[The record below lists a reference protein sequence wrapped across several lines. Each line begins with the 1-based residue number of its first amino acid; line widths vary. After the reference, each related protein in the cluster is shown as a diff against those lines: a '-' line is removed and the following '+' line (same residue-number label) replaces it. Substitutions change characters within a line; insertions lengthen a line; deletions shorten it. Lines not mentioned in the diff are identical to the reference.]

1 MTITWLYGIRSRGS
15 YTHSETD
22 RDREM
27 GREERQRERRGD
39 VGRKGEKKREGEEEI
54 GESRER
60 EMNRERERGRVSAI
74 KREDNECFCVIS
86 NPTDRTIYV
95 LSFQ

>member
-1 MTITWLYGIRSRGS
+1 MVLEAEVVTHTVRQTETGRWGGERG
-15 YTHSETD
+15 
-22 RDREM
+22 
-27 GREERQRERRGD
+27 RERRGD
-39 VGRKGEKKREGEEEI
+39 VERKGEKKREGEEEI

-74 KREDNECFCVIS
+74 KREDNGCFCVIS